1 MQIGLGELE
10 SEGLQPTKPIPMTFV
25 ESIQTCFSKYAD
37 FSGRA
42 SRSEY
47 WWWVLFVF
55 LATMAAGIVSDKLSA
70 LFSLAVMLPGLA
82 VGARRLHDIDKSG
95 WLQLLYFIPLIGWII
110 LVYWA
115 VQEGKE
121 PNRF

>member
-1 MQIGLGELE
+1 
-10 SEGLQPTKPIPMTFV
+10 MTFG

-37 FSGRA
+37 FTGRA

-47 WWWVLFVF
+47 WWWFLFAL
-55 LATMAAGIVSDKLSA
+55 LATMATGIISDKLSA
-70 LFSLAVMLPGLA
+70 LFSLALLLPGLA

-95 WLQLLYFIPLIGWII
+95 WLQLLYLIPFIGWII
-110 LVYWA
+110 VIYWA
-115 VQEGKE
+115 TRESVE

>member
-1 MQIGLGELE
+1 
-10 SEGLQPTKPIPMTFV
+10 MTFG

-37 FSGRA
+37 FTGRA

-47 WWWVLFVF
+47 WWWFLFAL
-55 LATMAAGIVSDKLSA
+55 LATIATGIISDKSSA
-70 LFSLAVMLPGLA
+70 LFSFALLLPGLA

-95 WLQLLYFIPLIGWII
+95 WLQLLYFIPFIGWII
-110 LVYWA
+110 VIYWA
-115 VQEGKE
+115 TRESVE